1 MSGTGV
7 AGTTETIGSYGSIP
21 GFPKSSKMDKS
32 EATAL
37 KGLKGAQGS
46 STAQA
51 GSLKEHRMSVVNPSP
66 TTGKAI
72 QVAKGKIPPIVMSI
86 DRPVMFNPAIKQ
98 QYVDETL
105 IFINRFREGMKP
117 AEKSGSGNNP
127 LIPLDS
133 ELTKQYEILERS
145 LNLLEQTLKNP
156 HYQNDPKTARVIM
169 VAIHSARAVQEKL
182 QELPV
187 LPEQERR
194 KEAAVKLLGGI
205 CKKLSAMVLQGT
217 PTP

>member
-1 MSGTGV
+1 MSGARA
-7 AGTTETIGSYGSIP
+7 AGAAETTGSYVSISV
-21 GFPKSSKMDKS
+21 FPKSSNMQKS

-37 KGLKGAQGS
+37 KGLKGAHDS

-51 GSLKEHRMSVVNPSP
+51 GSLKEHRMSIITPSL
-66 TTGKAI
+66 TTGKATQI
-72 QVAKGKIPPIVMSI
+72 ANGKIPPIVMSI

-127 LIPLDS
+127 LLPPDS
-133 ELTKQYEILERS
+133 EVTKQYDILERS

-156 HYQNDPKTARVIM
+156 NYQNDSKTARVVM
-169 VAIHSARAVQEKL
+169 VAIHSARAAQEKL
-182 QELPV
+182 QGLPV
-187 LPEQERR
+187 QPDQERR

-205 CKKLSAMVLQGT
+205 CKKLSAMVFQGT